1 MKRLQHFV
9 NLLFSPCFTRHLHAS
24 FSEGANY
31 SQALRVPQG
40 LFLKHQAGRSPPSKP
55 ALHFKHVFLQPVAIG
70 WRASLTLGTVATS
83 DSDVA
88 RQQVTLARHVI
99 NSCIPYFESVH
110 MLPISN
116 LPQLLKTIL
125 AWLQR
130 GFDATTTWVTQLS
143 WWKFFLFAALALIAG
158 SILQDELF
166 SSSPNEEV
174 VIKSHKRASKG
185 TGETNIL
192 IDDTGIHFNPRNS
205 KNRRSSTADAT
216 DAADAA
222 EADEHANAV
231 PPEPPEPPAAP
242 AKPNY
247 PVTTNASG
255 EEVHIELP
263 PQIGEELSNAIEEAV
278 DDAAEQKVSRYHQ
291 QASTWF
297 KSFVSLLVLALFAMK
312 ALVGGK
318 KRAEAETVT
327 ANEAAERESMQRQLS
342 EAKMQMM
349 QAQVEPHFLFNT
361 LASVEHL
368 IQVDPPRAA
377 KMQRSLIQ
385 YLRAVLPQMRDN
397 ALITNLGR
405 EADMV
410 QAYLNLLKMRMEE
423 RLTVDFQIPDGL
435 RSAAFPP
442 MMLQSMVENAIKHG
456 LEVKPEGGT
465 LRIVAEVAHNKLRV
479 TVTDDGLGFGVVPS
493 DGTGLGLP
501 TIRERLK
508 LLHGDQGSLTITP
521 NQPSGV
527 CAVIEV
533 PYQLSK

>member
-1 MKRLQHFV
+1 
-9 NLLFSPCFTRHLHAS
+9 
-24 FSEGANY
+24 
-31 SQALRVPQG
+31 
-40 LFLKHQAGRSPPSKP
+40 
-55 ALHFKHVFLQPVAIG
+55 
-70 WRASLTLGTVATS
+70 
-83 DSDVA
+83 
-88 RQQVTLARHVI
+88 
-99 NSCIPYFESVH
+99 

-205 KNRRSSTADAT
+205 KNRRSSTADAAS
-216 DAADAA
+216 DPADAA
-222 EADEHANAV
+222 EADEHGNTV
-231 PPEPPEPPAAP
+231 PPEPPEPPATPAVP
-242 AKPNY
+242 AKPSY

-465 LRIVAEVAHNKLRV
+465 LRIVAEVAHSKLRV
-479 TVTDDGLGFGVVPS
+479 TVTDDGLGFGAVPS

>member
-1 MKRLQHFV
+1 M
-9 NLLFSPCFTRHLHAS
+9 P
-24 FSEGANY
+24 Y
-31 SQALRVPQG
+31 SNP
-40 LFLKHQAGRSPPSKP
+40 
-55 ALHFKHVFLQPVAIG
+55 
-70 WRASLTLGTVATS
+70 
-83 DSDVA
+83 
-88 RQQVTLARHVI
+88 
-99 NSCIPYFESVH
+99 
-110 MLPISN
+110 
-116 LPQLLKTIL
+116 PQLLKTIL
-125 AWLQR
+125 AWLQHA
-130 GFDATTTWVTQLS
+130 FDATTTWVTQLS

-166 SSSPNEEV
+166 SSSPDEEV
-174 VIKSHKRASKG
+174 VSKSSKRANRG
-185 TGETNIL
+185 GETNIL
-192 IDDTGIHFNPRNS
+192 IDDTGIRFNPRNS
-205 KNRRSSTADAT
+205 KAKRSTTEAIAEPSE
-216 DAADAA
+216 AADDASGH
-222 EADEHANAV
+222 EKTV
-231 PPEPPEPPAAP
+231 PAEPPEPPAEPATP
-242 AKPNY
+242 AKATKPVKPSY

-278 DDAAEQKVSRYHQ
+278 DDAAEQKVSRYHK

-327 ANEAAERESMQRQLS
+327 ANEAAERASMQRQLS

-423 RLTVDFQIPDGL
+423 RLTVDFNIPDGL
-435 RSAAFPP
+435 RTAAFPP

-465 LRIVAEVAHNKLRV
+465 LRVLADVAHSKLRV
-479 TVTDDGLGFGVVPS
+479 TVTDDGLGFGAVPS

-521 NQPSGV
+521 NLPSGV

>member
-1 MKRLQHFV
+1 MF
-9 NLLFSPCFTRHLHAS
+9 
-24 FSEGANY
+24 
-31 SQALRVPQG
+31 
-40 LFLKHQAGRSPPSKP
+40 
-55 ALHFKHVFLQPVAIG
+55 
-70 WRASLTLGTVATS
+70 
-83 DSDVA
+83 
-88 RQQVTLARHVI
+88 
-99 NSCIPYFESVH
+99 
-110 MLPISN
+110 PISSP
-116 LPQLLKTIL
+116 PQLLKAIL

-130 GFDATTTWVTQLS
+130 AFDATTTWVTQLS

-166 SSSPNEEV
+166 SSGTDEEV
-174 VIKSHKRASKG
+174 VIKSNKRASKG
-185 TGETNIL
+185 SGDTNIL
-192 IDDTGIHFNPRNS
+192 IDDTGIHFNPRSS
-205 KNRRSSTADAT
+205 KNRRNSSASETPDTPDTPDKDDNTAEGEQRT
-216 DAADAA
+216 
-222 EADEHANAV
+222 
-231 PPEPPEPPAAP
+231 EPPAPPKPPAP
-242 AKPNY
+242 AAKPNY

-278 DDAAEQKVSRYHQ
+278 DDAAEQKVSRYHK

-327 ANEAAERESMQRQLS
+327 ANEAAERASMQRQLS

-368 IQVDPPRAA
+368 IQTDPPRAA

-435 RSAAFPP
+435 RTAAFPP

-465 LRIVAEVAHNKLRV
+465 LRIVAEVAHSKLRV